1 MGNRD
6 FGKRETKKPKK
17 TEKKTAKINLEPQI
31 NVEVI
36 KKGKKHTEEEF

>member
-6 FGKRETKKPKK
+6 FGKRENKKPKK
-17 TEKKTAKINLEPQI
+17 NEKKSQQINLEPQF

-36 KKGKKHTEEEF
+36 KKGKKHTEEE

>member
-6 FGKRETKKPKK
+6 FGKREAKKAKKSDKKP
-17 TEKKTAKINLEPQI
+17 AQINIQPQM

-36 KKGKKHTEEEF
+36 KKGKKHTEEE